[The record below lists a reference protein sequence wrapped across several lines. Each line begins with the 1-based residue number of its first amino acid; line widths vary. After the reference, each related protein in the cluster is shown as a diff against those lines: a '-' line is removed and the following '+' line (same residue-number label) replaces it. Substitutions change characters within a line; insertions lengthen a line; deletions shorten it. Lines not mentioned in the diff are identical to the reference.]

1 MGEKA
6 FKPCRRY
13 VDMWALPGI
22 HASNVEFL
30 QKLKTADTN
39 HFNTH
44 MDVVGTVSEQDA
56 ESGDWEKTHLV
67 GLRTD
72 IWKADEEELQD
83 ALQAMQH
90 QRKRTLKKK
99 IKRNGRLNEKQQL
112 KLNQQLDA
120 DEIMNAH
127 AGDIEARRLVLK
139 LFKTTTDRVRWCGTI
154 EQVTTTEVHHS
165 LGSNRPLLS
174 MVVLLP
180 RTQVVTDI
188 QQNHRTF
195 RIPSVFSGG
204 FYDQERMWNVVLR
217 RKWVSIGA
225 DFDIEINGESI
236 GDVDGRLISFGSD
249 SYVNMDSHPLAQNT
263 RFMDLLTLF
272 ASSVG
277 YHKAMRKSVKRRVDA
292 AVSGNAHFH
301 RIDDEELRLRH
312 NGRAAA

>member
-1 MGEKA
+1 MDEKP
-6 FKPCRRY
+6 FKSCRRY

-22 HASNVEFL
+22 HASNIEFL
-30 QKLKTADTN
+30 QKLKTADSN

-44 MDVVGTVSEQDA
+44 MDVVGTVLEQDE

-83 ALQAMQH
+83 ALEAMRH
-90 QRKRTLKKK
+90 QRKRDLKKK
-99 IKRNGRLNEKQQL
+99 IKKHGRLNEKQRSQL
-112 KLNQQLDA
+112 QEQLDV
-120 DEIMNAH
+120 DEVMNSN

-165 LGSNRPLLS
+165 IGSNRPLLA
-174 MVVLLP
+174 MAVLLP
-180 RTQVVTDI
+180 RTQFVTDI

-195 RIPSVFSGG
+195 RVPSVFSSC
-204 FYDQERMWNVVLR
+204 FYDDERMWHLILR
-217 RKWVSIGA
+217 RRWVSLGA
-225 DFDIEINGESI
+225 DFDIEIDGEPV

-249 SYVNMDSHPLAQNT
+249 SYINMDAHPLAENT
-263 RFMDLLTLF
+263 RFMDLMTLF
-272 ASSVG
+272 AASVG
-277 YHKAMRKSVKRRVDA
+277 YHKAMRKSVRRRV
-292 AVSGNAHFH
+292 NATLDGKSHLH